1 MPEPCESDSSV
12 VTVVKLFLNLIQE
25 HWKDFLSRINKLEHQ
40 MAKLTEVQAKQAEAI
55 AATQAAVARVVEDN
69 TAQNVEIQ
77 RLKDQ
82 IASGEPVTAAD
93 LDGLVASNQTIIDTM
108 NALDPIPPV
117 VPIP

>member
-1 MPEPCESDSSV
+1 MPETCDHDTSI
-12 VTVVKLFLNLIQE
+12 VTIVKVFMNFIQE
-25 HWKDFLSRINKLEHQ
+25 NWKDVLSRLSKQEHQ

-55 AATQAAVARVVEDN
+55 AAVQAAVARVVEDN

-82 IASGEPVTAAD
+82 IAAGEPVTEAD

-108 NALDPIPPV
+108 NALDPIPPI
-117 VPIP
+117 VPVP